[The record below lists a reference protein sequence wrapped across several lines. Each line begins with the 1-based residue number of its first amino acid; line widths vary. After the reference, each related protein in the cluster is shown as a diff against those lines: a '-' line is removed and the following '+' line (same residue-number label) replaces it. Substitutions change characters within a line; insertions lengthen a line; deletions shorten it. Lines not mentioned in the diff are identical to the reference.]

1 MIPLPSIH
9 GGYPF
14 AERQTRPAG
23 AARIFWRSEVDPHV
37 VLMEAEPANLD
48 DPVAVDFTAIEGDL
62 FVQPRLDGG
71 ERVLLRHEGVHLRV
85 DLTAGT
91 VLDGPIRPKV
101 VLPGLWGISAQLLT
115 LKRLG
120 ILARRGQLPVSLQ
133 PREKRASRW
142 ARMLQAHDGAVAG
155 ATHREIANTIF
166 GAEVVRSEWRGAS
179 DHLRL
184 KVQRLLRE
192 ARRLASGGY
201 RALLRGEEP

>member
-1 MIPLPSIH
+1 
-9 GGYPF
+9 
-14 AERQTRPAG
+14 
-23 AARIFWRSEVDPHV
+23 
-37 VLMEAEPANLD
+37 MEAEPALRD
-48 DPVAVDFTAIEGDL
+48 DPVAVDFTTIGGDL
-62 FVQPRLDGG
+62 FVQPRHDGG
-71 ERVLLRHEGVHLRV
+71 ERVLLRHAGLHLRI
-85 DLTAGT
+85 DLLAGS
-91 VLDGPIRPKV
+91 VLHGPVSPKV
-101 VLPGLWGISAQLLT
+101 VLPGFWGISAQLLT

-120 ILARRGQLPVSLQ
+120 ILARGGLLPTSLQ

-166 GAEVVRSEWRGAS
+166 GAELVRSEWRGAS

-201 RALLRGEEP
+201 RSLLRGEEG

>member
-1 MIPLPSIH
+1 MP
-9 GGYPF
+9 GGCLF

-23 AARIFWRSEVDPHV
+23 AARIFWRSDVDPHV
-37 VLMEAEPANLD
+37 VLMEAEPAKAD
-48 DPVAVDFTAIEGDL
+48 DPVAVNFPAIAGDL
-62 FVQPRLDGG
+62 FVQQRQDGG
-71 ERVLLRHEGVHLRV
+71 ERVLLRHDGVHLRV

-91 VLDGPIRPKV
+91 VLDGPIRPRV
-101 VLPGLWGISAQLLT
+101 VLPGLWGIAPQLLT

-120 ILARRGQLPVSLQ
+120 MLARHGRLPLSLQ

-142 ARMLQAHDGAVAG
+142 ARMLQAHDGAAAG

-166 GAEVVRSEWRGAS
+166 GADVVRAEWRGAS

-192 ARRLASGGY
+192 ARRLAGGGY
-201 RALLRGEEP
+201 RALLHGEDTQS

>member
-1 MIPLPSIH
+1 MRRRPCRP
-9 GGYPF
+9 GGYLF
-14 AERQTRPAG
+14 AEQQTLPAG

-37 VLMEAEPANLD
+37 VLMEAEPAKAA

-62 FVQPRLDGG
+62 FVQPLIDGG

-91 VLDGPIRPKV
+91 VLDGPVRPKV
-101 VLPGLWGISAQLLT
+101 VLPGLWGIGPQLLT

-120 ILARRGQLPVSLQ
+120 ILARGGRLPVSLQ
-133 PREKRASRW
+133 PRERRASRW
-142 ARMLQAHDGAVAG
+142 ARMLQALDGTEAG

-166 GAEVVRSEWRGAS
+166 GMELVRSEWRGAS

-184 KVQRLLRE
+184 KVQRLVRE

-201 RALLRGEEP
+201 RALLRGDEA